1 MIQNKVFYKF
11 LKPIVEAYLKKLG
24 GEGNLLN
31 ALKIICQ
38 ILGTNCCYLLREL
51 LDTFSLKLEGN
62 KDSY

>member
-11 LKPIVEAYLKKLG
+11 LKPIVVEYLKKLG
-24 GEGNLLN
+24 GEGKLLN
-31 ALKIICQ
+31 ALKTICQ

>member
-11 LKPIVEAYLKKLG
+11 LKPIVVEYLKKLG